1 MCYYNN
7 TLFSGIYTYAIRWAR
22 WCSTDNILGQVKWF
36 LLFISSQLT
45 FIKTEK
51 GRWERNVERGFARDL
66 LRDERNHHNWL
77 HGQRKGNRGKLPHD
91 DFVSAHDRIG
101 INFFFTNFTEE
112 WTRESMWKYF
122 LRFGTVIDIFIPS
135 KRSKWG
141 KMFGFMKFKDVS
153 DVEILLN
160 KIRSV
165 AVGADWLFIQEAK
178 FRRDLGDGPYL
189 IVPIGTRTITSST
202 ATQRRL

>member
-1 MCYYNN
+1 
-7 TLFSGIYTYAIRWAR
+7 
-22 WCSTDNILGQVKWF
+22 
-36 LLFISSQLT
+36 
-45 FIKTEK
+45 
-51 GRWERNVERGFARDL
+51 
-66 LRDERNHHNWL
+66 
-77 HGQRKGNRGKLPHD
+77 
-91 DFVSAHDRIG
+91 
-101 INFFFTNFTEE
+101 
-112 WTRESMWKYF
+112 
-122 LRFGTVIDIFIPS
+122 
-135 KRSKWG
+135 
-141 KMFGFMKFKDVS
+141 MFGFMKYKDVS